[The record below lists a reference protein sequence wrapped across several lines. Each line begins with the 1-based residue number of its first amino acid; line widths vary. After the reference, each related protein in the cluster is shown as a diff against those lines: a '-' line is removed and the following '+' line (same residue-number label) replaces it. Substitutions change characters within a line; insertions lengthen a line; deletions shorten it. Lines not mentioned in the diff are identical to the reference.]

1 MILFDG
7 EATRQS
13 FSQMFI
19 DNLESWSSKGWVSF
33 LGTLLGGLVWVLVM
47 RLLIK
52 WFLSV
57 LRKVFAKG
65 KGVNHLMANF
75 ICQIINILAWILII
89 VWFLNH
95 MGINMGPVLAG
106 LGITGVVLGLAFQE
120 TLGNLLSG
128 VMIIINA
135 PFKIGDY
142 IDSGSFSGTVSDMD
156 LICVTLVTP
165 DNRRITM
172 SNKLVWG
179 SPIVNYSA
187 MDKRRVDMTVSVA
200 YGSDISKVKTL
211 LLQRLASYPEVLPS
225 PAPTIEVGDLGEN
238 AVDFIV
244 RPWTKPEDVWPIRW
258 RFQSEWYDLLT
269 NAGIDVPFDQLDVHV
284 KYDND

>member
-1 MILFDG
+1 
-7 EATRQS
+7 
-13 FSQMFI
+13 
-19 DNLESWSSKGWVSF
+19 
-33 LGTLLGGLVWVLVM
+33 M

-52 WFLSV
+52 WFLYV

-211 LLQRLASYPEVLPS
+211 LCR
-225 PAPTIEVGDLGEN
+225 
-238 AVDFIV
+238 
-244 RPWTKPEDVWPIRW
+244 
-258 RFQSEWYDLLT
+258 DLLL
-269 NAGIDVPFDQLDVHV
+269 IRRCFPVPHRRSRWGFG
-284 KYDND
+284 